1 MVKPKKVFTPGSK
14 PLGVSPGRGRPKKPG
29 VGGRPVKYR
38 GRYSQENLLA
48 AVKEVKEKRMSLGQA
63 AKEFQVPKIT
73 LWDRVKDRVSDQ
85 LGRPTVLSKM
95 EEQILVERA
104 LILGE
109 WGFPL
114 TRRDLRIL
122 IKAYLDRQ
130 GKTTR
135 KEPM

>member
-1 MVKPKKVFTPGSK
+1 
-14 PLGVSPGRGRPKKPG
+14 
-29 VGGRPVKYR
+29 
-38 GRYSQENLLA
+38 
-48 AVKEVKEKRMSLGQA
+48 
-63 AKEFQVPKIT
+63 
-73 LWDRVKDRVSDQ
+73 
-85 LGRPTVLSKM
+85 M